1 MAFDVI
7 SSRGKGLSDDYYSEV
22 IIKRIGKDLF
32 KYDTNE
38 NISKYQ
44 KFSDLNNYKE
54 LKIKEFYYS
63 KQDKSKKYILES
75 YEEIYEHI
83 KGKKSYN
90 FDVKS
95 NFFDIIEKEDK
106 LKYLQYIS
114 IFINENNYDKINIL
128 IKNLKNLLFLRIF
141 HLVVEDKSII
151 SKNDLLDI
159 INNLS
164 KLCLLEEINIEVIDI
179 DLNKSDEKNIL
190 SCIEGIKINKKK
202 NNKTLIQ
209 LK

>member
-75 YEEIYEHI
+75 Y
-83 KGKKSYN
+83 YN